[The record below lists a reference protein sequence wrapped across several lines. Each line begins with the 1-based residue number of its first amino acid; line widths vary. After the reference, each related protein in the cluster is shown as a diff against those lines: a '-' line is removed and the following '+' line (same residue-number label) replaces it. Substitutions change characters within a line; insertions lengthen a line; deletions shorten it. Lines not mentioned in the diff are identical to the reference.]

1 MLKCMAKK
9 IILVQC
15 TLPFMNKKHF
25 SPFSACETSDNSLL
39 DGLLVSDT
47 QRLRAMNK
55 TSHFSLMNIPNRDST
70 SASPPDSL
78 LALAPWLPWSTW
90 KHADYYAGV
99 CAWRGGKLSL
109 KKNDK
114 QENAAL
120 HCSSCRLVSE
130 PKAIL
135 GSSLSHVGTFLFF
148 NLVLLTSQ
156 RNKWGRKGIEFMLWR
171 PV

>member
-1 MLKCMAKK
+1 MLKRMAKK
-9 IILVQC
+9 IILVQR

-99 CAWRGGKLSL
+99 CAWRGGGSCHWRKMINRKMQHYTVQAAGWCL
-109 KKNDK
+109 NPK
-114 QENAAL
+114 QSWAAVCPMWAL
-120 HCSSCRLVSE
+120 F
-130 PKAIL
+130 
-135 GSSLSHVGTFLFF
+135 SSLIWSCW
-148 NLVLLTSQ
+148 LVKETNGEE
-156 RNKWGRKGIEFMLWR
+156 RA
-171 PV
+171 